1 MEKEVDSPFF
11 SIEFLYRRR
20 SSLKKIILTL
30 LSCVFIFSA
39 AGNTFAHT
47 HLSSTNPPDGE
58 TVTEPLTEVSLTFE
72 GQIEQGSTFDLI
84 DANNEPIELENIS
97 IADGVMTGT
106 LTSPLENGTYLVKWS
121 SISADGH
128 PMEGEFSFAVEIPIA
143 EETTEETDTIDDE
156 AAPIAEDNNEEKAAK
171 SPFTSTMFS
180 IVLILV
186 LLMAASLFFLMKR
199 KK

>member
-11 SIEFLYRRR
+11 SIDYLYRRR

-39 AGNTFAHT
+39 AGTTFAHT

-143 EETTEETDTIDDE
+143 EETTEEIDTTDDE